1 MIKKKLLIFFI
12 LISLC
17 ASIGIFSSA
26 NNVNAQGNL
35 KEKLLDTQ
43 GQNLQNV
50 GGRVYEGGIGD
61 DPSQGVAQIVALII
75 NSVLG
80 LLGVIF
86 LVLIIYAGF
95 LWMTATGNDE
105 QVTKAKNI
113 LIRAII
119 GVIIIVAAYAISF
132 FVLSAVTSI
141 GRSS

>member
-1 MIKKKLLIFFI
+1 MKKKLISFLI
-12 LISLC
+12 LAC
-17 ASIGIFSSA
+17 FSMGMFMVAES
-26 NNVNAQGNL
+26 VNADIGSQIKSPEFNEVAD
-35 KEKLLDTQ
+35 K
-43 GQNLQNV
+43 
-50 GGRVYEGGIGD
+50 VYNENPSGD
-61 DPSQGVAQIVALII
+61 VITTSVQDIIAYVI

>member
-1 MIKKKLLIFFI
+1 MGMFMVAE
-12 LISLC
+12 S
-17 ASIGIFSSA
+17 
-26 NNVNAQGNL
+26 VNADIGSQIKSPEFNEVAD
-35 KEKLLDTQ
+35 K
-43 GQNLQNV
+43 
-50 GGRVYEGGIGD
+50 VYNENPSGD
-61 DPSQGVAQIVALII
+61 VITTSVQDIIAYVI

-113 LIRAII
+113 LTRSII

-132 FVLSAVTSI
+132 FVLNAI
-141 GRSS
+141 IK